1 VAPQSPKGYDIMF
14 DKKLRT
20 LAVAA
25 AAGIAMTLGAGYLA
39 AQPAAGPQGPHG
51 GPDAML
57 GGLIMHAKSQLNL
70 NSSQSVMF
78 DAAAAN
84 TKAAFQSGR
93 ALHQQVKDAMTAE
106 LAKAEPDLAAVAA
119 VEDNVRQQGAAL
131 RASVRAN
138 WLALY
143 ATFTPEQ
150 KAMVRDLIVAR
161 IAKAEAFHQQMHN
174 QMLQKSG
181 ATSG

>member
-1 VAPQSPKGYDIMF
+1 MF
-14 DKKLRT
+14 DNKLRS

-39 AQPAAGPQGPHG
+39 AQPSTAPHPSHASHEGPN
-51 GPDAML
+51 L
-57 GGLIMHAKSQLNL
+57 GGLIMTAKSQLNL

-106 LAKAEPDLAAVAA
+106 LAKAEPDLAAVAT
-119 VEDNVRQQGAAL
+119 VEDSVRQQGATL
-131 RASVRAN
+131 RQSVRAN

-150 KAMVRDLIVAR
+150 KTVVKGLIAAR
-161 IAKAEAFHQQMHN
+161 VAKAEAFHQQMQN
-174 QMLQKSG
+174 RMLQKSG